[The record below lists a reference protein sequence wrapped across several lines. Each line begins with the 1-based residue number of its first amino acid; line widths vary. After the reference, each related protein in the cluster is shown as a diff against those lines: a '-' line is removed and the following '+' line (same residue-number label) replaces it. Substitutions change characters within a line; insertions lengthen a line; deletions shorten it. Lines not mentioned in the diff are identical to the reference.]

1 MRQQVSGIG
10 ADGFHLREQHP
21 KRVVDVRGAH
31 LSGAVLCCAALCLCR
46 AVPCRAVPC
55 STRSLQRSL
64 QVSSVK
70 YEMHKSEDEKGGG
83 KGGGGRREE
92 GGGDGGGVPYFWA
105 VSTLARSSR
114 MHIVTFE
121 MVCLLKKF
129 SLQNNQHE
137 MLILKK
143 NKN

>member
-31 LSGAVLCCAALCLCR
+31 LSGAVLCCAVLYCT
-46 AVPCRAVPC
+46 VPCRALPCRAC

-83 KGGGGRREE
+83 KEEEGGGRREE
-92 GGGDGGGVPYFWA
+92 GTEEGSRTSGPFRPSLEAAGCTLSLLRWS
-105 VSTLARSSR
+105 VS
-114 MHIVTFE
+114 
-121 MVCLLKKF
+121 
-129 SLQNNQHE
+129 
-137 MLILKK
+137 
-143 NKN
+143 